1 MHIKR
6 RSLDRLFFYSQVV
19 YNKIMEKE
27 FKTPRTVYVG
37 GNGNTERIAIGG
49 NNPVTIQTMWKEGI
63 IGVKDNPSKIEE
75 IVKQINSL
83 KMLGCDII
91 RFAVPDMESAESFIE
106 ICKASTMPLVADI
119 HFDYRL
125 ALKCLEGPVGAIR
138 INPGNIGDRD
148 RVEAVVS
155 GCRDKG
161 VAIRIGVNS
170 GSLPHDLRELVEAGK
185 LSRAVALSQTAARE
199 AAVFDELSFDQF
211 VVSMKASSVQE
222 TIDANED
229 FARKFD
235 IPLHVGVT
243 EAGPLITGVVKSTL
257 AFSHLLKEGIGST
270 IRVSLSSA
278 PENEVITGL
287 EILRECGKRS
297 GGVTLVSCPRCGRM
311 GFDVHGFMD
320 RWQNKLLS
328 MKKDITVA
336 VMGCVVNGPG
346 EGKHADIGIAGSN
359 DKAIIF
365 KKGKVFKT
373 VQIKNQKDM
382 DLLDTIFLQEL
393 ESL

>member
-1 MHIKR
+1 
-6 RSLDRLFFYSQVV
+6 
-19 YNKIMEKE
+19 
-27 FKTPRTVYVG
+27 
-37 GNGNTERIAIGG
+37 
-49 NNPVTIQTMWKEGI
+49 MWKESI
-63 IGVKDNPSKIEE
+63 VGVKNDPEKISE
-75 IVKQINSL
+75 IVKKINSL
-83 KMLGCDII
+83 KLLGCDII

-106 ICKASTMPLVADI
+106 ICRASTMPLVADI

-138 INPGNIGDRD
+138 INPGNIGARD
-148 RVEAVVS
+148 RVEAVVNA
-155 GCRDKG
+155 CRDNG

-170 GSLPHDLRELVEAGK
+170 GSLPHDLADKVASGQM
-185 LSRAVALSQTAARE
+185 SRALALSETAARE
-199 AAVFDELSFDQF
+199 SAVFDELNFDQF

-229 FARKFD
+229 FASRFE

-257 AFSHLLKEGIGST
+257 AFSHLLNEGIGNT
-270 IRVSLSSA
+270 IRVSLSSS

-287 EILRECGKRS
+287 EILRECGKRQ
-297 GGVTLVSCPRCGRM
+297 GGVKLVSCPRCGRL
-311 GFDVHGFMD
+311 GFDVHAFMD

-346 EGKHADIGIAGSN
+346 EGKHADLGIAGAGG
-359 DKAIIF
+359 KAVLF
-365 KKGKVFKT
+365 KKGVIVAT
-373 VQIKNQKDM
+373 VDEKDA
-382 DLLDTIFLQEL
+382 DAAFEKEL
-393 ESL
+393 NSF

>member
-1 MHIKR
+1 
-6 RSLDRLFFYSQVV
+6 
-19 YNKIMEKE
+19 MEKE

-91 RFAVPDMESAESFIE
+91 RFAVPDIESAESFIE

-199 AAVFDELSFDQF
+199 AAVFDELNFDQF

-287 EILRECGKRS
+287 EILRECGKRA

-346 EGKHADIGIAGSN
+346 EGKHADIGIAGAGG
-359 DKAIIF
+359 KAIIF
-365 KKGKVFKT
+365 KKGVIVRTIDEKDADTVFEE
-373 VQIKNQKDM
+373 
-382 DLLDTIFLQEL
+382 EL
-393 ESL
+393 NSL

>member
-1 MHIKR
+1 MKQ
-6 RSLDRLFFYSQVV
+6 LY
-19 YNKIMEKE
+19 
-27 FKTPRTVYVG
+27 KTTKKVFIG
-37 GNGNTERIAIGG
+37 GNGNTERLSIGG
-49 NNPVTIQTMWKEGI
+49 DSPVTIQTMWKESI
-63 IGVKDNPSKIEE
+63 VGVKNDPEKISE
-75 IVKQINSL
+75 IVKKINSL
-83 KMLGCDII
+83 KLLGCDII

-106 ICKASTMPLVADI
+106 ICKASAMPLVADI

-138 INPGNIGDRD
+138 INPGNIGARD
-148 RVEAVVS
+148 RVEAVVNA
-155 GCRDKG
+155 CRDNG

-170 GSLPHDLRELVEAGK
+170 GSLPHDLADKVAAGQM
-185 LSRAVALSQTAARE
+185 SRALALSETAARE
-199 AAVFDELSFDQF
+199 SAVFDELNFDQF

-229 FARKFD
+229 FASRFE

-257 AFSHLLKEGIGST
+257 AFSHLLNEGIGNT
-270 IRVSLSSA
+270 IRVSLSSS

-287 EILRECGKRS
+287 EILRECGKRQ
-297 GGVTLVSCPRCGRM
+297 GGVKLVSCPRCGRL
-311 GFDVHGFMD
+311 GFDVHAFMD

-346 EGKHADIGIAGSN
+346 EGKHADLGIAGAGG
-359 DKAIIF
+359 KAVLF
-365 KKGKVFKT
+365 KKGVIVAT
-373 VQIKNQKDM
+373 VDEKDA
-382 DLLDTIFLQEL
+382 DAAFEKEL
-393 ESL
+393 NSF

>member
-1 MHIKR
+1 MKQ
-6 RSLDRLFFYSQVV
+6 LY
-19 YNKIMEKE
+19 
-27 FKTPRTVYVG
+27 KTTKKVFIG
-37 GNGNTERIAIGG
+37 GNGNTQRLSIGG
-49 NNPVTIQTMWKEGI
+49 DSPVTIQTMWKESI
-63 IGVKDNPSKIEE
+63 VGVKNNPEKISE
-75 IVKQINSL
+75 IVKKINSL
-83 KMLGCDII
+83 KLLGCDII

-138 INPGNIGDRD
+138 INPGNIGARN
-148 RVEAVVS
+148 RVEAVVNA
-155 GCRDKG
+155 CRDNG

-170 GSLPHDLRELVEAGK
+170 GSLPHDLADKVASGQI
-185 LSRAVALSQTAARE
+185 SRALALSETAARE
-199 AAVFDELSFDQF
+199 SAVFDKLNFDQF

-229 FARKFD
+229 FASRFE

-257 AFSHLLKEGIGST
+257 AFSHLLNEGIGNT
-270 IRVSLSSA
+270 IRVSLSSS

-287 EILRECGKRS
+287 EILRECGKRQ
-297 GGVTLVSCPRCGRM
+297 GGVKLVSCPRCGRL
-311 GFDVHGFMD
+311 GFDVHAFMD

-346 EGKHADIGIAGSN
+346 EGKHADLGIAGAGG
-359 DKAIIF
+359 KAVLF
-365 KKGKVFKT
+365 KKGVIVAT
-373 VQIKNQKDM
+373 VDEKDA
-382 DLLDTIFLQEL
+382 DAAFEKEL
-393 ESL
+393 NSF

>member
-1 MHIKR
+1 MKQ
-6 RSLDRLFFYSQVV
+6 LY
-19 YNKIMEKE
+19 
-27 FKTPRTVYVG
+27 KTTKKVFIG
-37 GNGNTERIAIGG
+37 GNGNTERLSIGG
-49 NNPVTIQTMWKEGI
+49 DSPVTIQTMWKESI
-63 IGVKDNPSKIEE
+63 VGVKNNPEKISE
-75 IVKQINSL
+75 IVKKINSL
-83 KMLGCDII
+83 KLLGCDII

-125 ALKCLEGPVGAIR
+125 ALKCLEGPVSAIR
-138 INPGNIGDRD
+138 INPGNIGARD
-148 RVEAVVS
+148 RVEAVVN

-170 GSLPHDLRELVEAGK
+170 GSLPHDLADKVAAGQI
-185 LSRAVALSQTAARE
+185 SRALALSETAARE
-199 AAVFDELSFDQF
+199 SSVFDELNFDQF

-229 FARKFD
+229 FASRFE

-257 AFSHLLKEGIGST
+257 AFSHLLNEGIGNT
-270 IRVSLSSA
+270 IRVSLSSS

-287 EILRECGKRS
+287 EILRECGKRQ
-297 GGVTLVSCPRCGRM
+297 GGVKLVSCPRCGRL
-311 GFDVHGFMD
+311 GFDVHAFMD

-346 EGKHADIGIAGSN
+346 EGKHADLGIAGAGG
-359 DKAIIF
+359 KAVLF
-365 KKGKVFKT
+365 KKGVIVAT
-373 VQIKNQKDM
+373 VDEKDA
-382 DLLDTIFLQEL
+382 DAAFEKEL
-393 ESL
+393 NTF